1 MLIGRE
7 SEAGPMDAVEM
18 PEGSAG
24 LALLHAR
31 VSELS
36 GLSNPVRSHSING
49 PDLPQ
54 VLSES
59 LNYTALCPLNQCPP
73 DHIY

>member
-7 SEAGPMDAVEM
+7 SEAGPIDAVEM

-49 PDLPQ
+49 PDLP
-54 VLSES
+54 
-59 LNYTALCPLNQCPP
+59 
-73 DHIY
+73 